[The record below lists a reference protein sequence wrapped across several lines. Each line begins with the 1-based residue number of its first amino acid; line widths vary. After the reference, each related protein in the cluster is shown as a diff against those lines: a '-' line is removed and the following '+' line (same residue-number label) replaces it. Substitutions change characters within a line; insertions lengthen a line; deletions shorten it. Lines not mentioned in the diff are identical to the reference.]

1 MKKNYKDIFWGIILV
16 ALGVVLILAKLGVMP
31 WLEAIPVGRLIATII
46 LLAISITGITDR
58 NVFVTL
64 IPISLIACLFD
75 EELHITA
82 ITPWVLIIA
91 TVLVCIGITKIFPN
105 KNVKVVYDGHSYGT
119 FNGPSDGNEG
129 TTFDSNVSISNTFG
143 ETTKYIS
150 GSTVVNVN
158 ANNTFGQT
166 NIYMNNATVPESG
179 CIVYVKNSFGEI
191 NLHLPQSYNVEVRS
205 KKAFGEVSVRNNFI
219 PIANAPTIIV
229 EADCSFG
236 DINIY

>member
-16 ALGVVLILAKLGVMP
+16 ALGVVLVLAKLGVMP

-143 ETTKYIS
+143 ETTKKLLS
-150 GSTVVNVN
+150 GELDTKSASTLLLALITAIEYMSEQLFEHHMALIDDFKKVVATYKEAFKDTEGNVRIKAAYAVN
-158 ANNTFGQT
+158 RACDMKVLLAEK
-166 NIYMNNATVPESG
+166 YDS
-179 CIVYVKNSFGEI
+179 YVEELVK
-191 NLHLPQSYNVEVRS
+191 
-205 KKAFGEVSVRNNFI
+205 
-219 PIANAPTIIV
+219 
-229 EADCSFG
+229 
-236 DINIY
+236 